1 MANSPFPVLR
11 KEVQNYLRACEY
23 RISVLKTPTPT
34 SPSLSQEEREMVAA
48 EALLKIGD
56 LTDPEMEAVQEM
68 LNRLSEKLPNSGNNG
83 KPQVAWAFKRS
94 TRSSRMG

>member
-1 MANSPFPVLR
+1 
-11 KEVQNYLRACEY
+11 
-23 RISVLKTPTPT
+23 
-34 SPSLSQEEREMVAA
+34 MVAA

-56 LTDPEMEAVQEM
+56 LTDAEMEEVQEM